1 MGCVMFSP
9 ARVFAGASRL
19 ALVCALAG
27 GLGGCYTTGSGSNPT
42 TTPTT
47 PTPFSKFTGTLNS
60 KGVVTQVVSNAYTN
74 ASKMTVETKET
85 PTNIQTQAQSLND
98 NSGNQR
104 VDTSVGGYGWFGVN
118 DGRLESNGSA
128 ARGSAVMSPDTWTIF
143 TNRPGSRLDA
153 SLGAPS
159 LAHSYVGLGSLGKRA
174 AGSTGDFTSHAFAF
188 FGGKST
194 TDMPTSGKADYKG
207 TFEGLE
213 QSAATGAPVQ
223 TSNISGKANL
233 SADFAAKT
241 VRGRID
247 DVNNH
252 SSGPLTTSAGYSIG
266 FDGKITGSG
275 FSGNSWLT
283 QKNSDA
289 PLSGFTQNSGT
300 LQGGFFGPGAAE
312 TAGALGVSSAD
323 ANKKLLVTGAFGAKK
338 Q

>member
-1 MGCVMFSP
+1 MFSP
-9 ARVFAGASRL
+9 ARLFAGAFRPAL
-19 ALVCALAG
+19 ACALAG
-27 GLGGCYTTGSGSNPT
+27 GLAGCYSMGGGSKDAPVPPNP
-42 TTPTT
+42 
-47 PTPFSKFTGTLNS
+47 SKFTPFKGTLNS
-60 KGVVTQVVSNAYTN
+60 KGVATSFVSNFNTN
-74 ASKMTVETKET
+74 ATTLTVETKET
-85 PTNIQTQAQSLND
+85 PTIVQTQVQALND
-98 NSGNQR
+98 GSGNQR
-104 VDTSVGGYGWFGVN
+104 VDTSVGTYGWFGAS
-118 DGRLESNGSA
+118 DGKMESNGA
-128 ARGSAVMSPDTWTIF
+128 AVRGSAVASSESWAIY
-143 TNRPGSRLDA
+143 TNTPGSRLDA

-159 LAHSYVGLGSLGKRA
+159 LEHSYVGLGSIGKKA
-174 AGSTGDFTSHAFAF
+174 AGSAGDMRSYAFAF
-188 FGGKST
+188 FGGNST